1 MKSIFKYALLLSLA
15 SGFGLCLHSCE
26 DRYPSAADSA
36 YPVDMTGLRIVNA
49 GADGQTVFDGTIN
62 EENRIVNFKRI
73 DPATDFSA
81 LKLEATL
88 PEGAALEKDVLDF
101 SMLEGESE
109 KTLIVRVRNHNRY
122 KDYFVRVRQKVP
134 VFGADWEKAAVYN
147 FSGDNIY
154 AECTSS
160 STRWADCDGEYV
172 LVVSRVGGLN
182 PHLLRVTDLMQG
194 KIEQIKLST
203 EGISGGT
210 FAISTGALRNGHIYI
225 SNMSA
230 GVFKIYY
237 YDTPAS
243 DPEVILEYNLA
254 DLSGLAGRHGD
265 NGSFNINEKGN
276 GFLFFA
282 SNPEKVVDGEP
293 RDFIRFPIANHKEV
307 GEPRVL
313 STFTGANS
321 YPTINRIEG
330 TDQYVFSGA
339 YTYPRIVNASNGA
352 PLELKSLNG
361 LQITAATIVTFNE
374 ERYLLGCSAARSNAV
389 TPTMYLFDLT
399 RGKDLAE
406 AVAIFEAGE
415 HKPVYQFILGGTNN
429 GNPASS
435 VNYRIEKDAEGKD
448 ALLRVFAHRTQSGF
462 VIVDFPIKV
471 AADD

>member
-1 MKSIFKYALLLSLA
+1 MKSILKYASFFLLA
-15 SGFGLCLHSCE
+15 SGLGLCLHSCE
-26 DRYPSAADSA
+26 DTYPSAADSA
-36 YPVDMTGLRIVNA
+36 YPVDMKALRILNA
-49 GADGQTVFDGTIN
+49 GADGNTVFDGTIDEAN
-62 EENRIVNFKRI
+62 KIVNFKRI

-88 PEGAALEKDVLDF
+88 PEGAVLEKDVLDF

-109 KTLIVRVRNHNRY
+109 KTLLLRVKNHARY

-134 VFGADWEKAAVYN
+134 VFGADWEKATVYN

-154 AECTSS
+154 EECTSS

-182 PHLLRVTDLMQG
+182 PHLLRVSDLKQG

-203 EGISGGT
+203 NGISGGT
-210 FAISTGALRNGHIYI
+210 FAVSTGALRNGHIYI
-225 SNMSA
+225 NNMSA

-243 DPEVILEYNLA
+243 DPEVILEYNFA
-254 DLSGLAGRHGD
+254 GLSGLAGRHGD
-265 NGSFNINEKGN
+265 NCSYNIDEKGN

-293 RDFIRFPIANHKEV
+293 RDFVRFTIANHKEISN
-307 GEPRVL
+307 PQVL
-313 STFTGANS
+313 ATYTGANS
-321 YPTINRIEG
+321 YPTINSIKG
-330 TDQYVFSGA
+330 TEQYVFSGA

-352 PLELKSLNG
+352 PVELKSLNG
-361 LQITAATIVTFNE
+361 LQITAATILTFNE

-389 TPTMYLFDLT
+389 TPTMYLFNLT

-406 AVAIFEAGE
+406 AVAIFEAGD
-415 HKPVYQFILGGTNN
+415 HNPLYQFVLGGTNN

-435 VNYRIEKDAEGKD
+435 VNYFIEKDAEGKD
-448 ALLRVFAHRTQSGF
+448 AVLRVFAFRTQSGF
-462 VIVDFPIKV
+462 AMAEFPIKV
-471 AADD
+471 ATDD